1 MFGIDGPE
9 FIVILLVLIIV
20 VGPKDLPKILKTVA
34 KIRAYVYS
42 TANELR
48 HQFDDA
54 IRQIERDD
62 LQKVCSDISDSSK
75 KLAETF
81 DPTQNI
87 LEDIHD
93 NWDVKETHHKFKKDK
108 EILECDQKVIKKD
121 MTVSIAS
128 HHSENIFVSPKDK
141 KKKMCHEC
149 KKR

>member
-48 HQFDDA
+48 HQFDDV
-54 IRQIERDD
+54 IKQIERDD

-81 DPTQNI
+81 DPIQNT

-93 NWDVKETHHKFKKDK
+93 NLDVKATHHKSKKDK
-108 EILECDQKVIKKD
+108 EILECDQNVTNKD
-121 MTVSIAS
+121 TTVSIAS
-128 HHSENIFVSPKDK
+128 KDK
-141 KKKMCHEC
+141 EDMS
-149 KKR
+149 

>member
-48 HQFDDA
+48 HQFDDV
-54 IRQIERDD
+54 IKQIERDN

-75 KLAETF
+75 KLTETF
-81 DPTQNI
+81 DPIQNT

-93 NWDVKETHHKFKKDK
+93 NLDVKATHHKSKKDK
-108 EILECDQKVIKKD
+108 EILECDQNVTNKD
-121 MTVSIAS
+121 TTVSIAS
-128 HHSENIFVSPKDK
+128 KDK
-141 KKKMCHEC
+141 EDMS
-149 KKR
+149 

>member
-42 TANELR
+42 TANEFR
-48 HQFDDA
+48 HQFDDV
-54 IRQIERDD
+54 IKQIERDD

-93 NWDVKETHHKFKKDK
+93 NWDVKETHHKSKKDK

-121 MTVSIAS
+121 MTVSIAF

-141 KKKMCHEC
+141 EKEDVS
-149 KKR
+149 

>member
-48 HQFDDA
+48 HQFDNL
-54 IRQIERDD
+54 IKQIERDD

-93 NWDVKETHHKFKKDK
+93 NWDVKETHYKSKKDK
-108 EILECDQKVIKKD
+108 EILECDQNVTNKD
-121 MTVSIAS
+121 TTVSIAS
-128 HHSENIFVSPKDK
+128 KDK
-141 KKKMCHEC
+141 EDMS
-149 KKR
+149 

>member
-48 HQFDDA
+48 HQFDNL
-54 IRQIERDD
+54 IKQIERDD

-93 NWDVKETHHKFKKDK
+93 NWDVKETHYKSKKDK
-108 EILECDQKVIKKD
+108 EILECDQNVTNKD
-121 MTVSIAS
+121 TTVSIAS
-128 HHSENIFVSPKDK
+128 KDK
-141 KKKMCHEC
+141 EDVS
-149 KKR
+149 

>member
-20 VGPKDLPKILKTVA
+20 VGPKDLPKILKAVA

-54 IRQIERDD
+54 IRQIELDA
-62 LQKVCSDISDSSK
+62 LQKTCSNISDSSK
-75 KLAETF
+75 KLTETF
-81 DPTQNI
+81 DPIQNT

-93 NWDVKETHHKFKKDK
+93 NLDVKATHHKSKKDK
-108 EILECDQKVIKKD
+108 EILECDQNVTNKD
-121 MTVSIAS
+121 TTVSIAS
-128 HHSENIFVSPKDK
+128 KDK
-141 KKKMCHEC
+141 EDMS
-149 KKR
+149 

>member
-34 KIRAYVYS
+34 KIRAYMYS

-48 HQFDDA
+48 HQFDDV
-54 IRQIERDD
+54 IKQIERDN

-75 KLAETF
+75 KLTETF
-81 DPTQNI
+81 DPIQNT

-93 NWDVKETHHKFKKDK
+93 NLDVKATHHKSKKDK
-108 EILECDQKVIKKD
+108 EILECDQNVTNKD
-121 MTVSIAS
+121 TTVSIAS
-128 HHSENIFVSPKDK
+128 KDK
-141 KKKMCHEC
+141 EDMS
-149 KKR
+149 

>member
-48 HQFDDA
+48 HQFDDV
-54 IRQIERDD
+54 IKQIERDD

-93 NWDVKETHHKFKKDK
+93 NLDVKATHHKSKKNK
-108 EILECDQKVIKKD
+108 EILECDQNVTNKD
-121 MTVSIAS
+121 TTVSIAS
-128 HHSENIFVSPKDK
+128 KDK
-141 KKKMCHEC
+141 EDMS
-149 KKR
+149 

>member
-1 MFGIDGPE
+1 MFGIDGSE

-48 HQFDDA
+48 HQFDNL
-54 IRQIERDD
+54 IKQIERDD

-93 NWDVKETHHKFKKDK
+93 NWDVKETHYKSKKDK
-108 EILECDQKVIKKD
+108 EILECDQNVTNKD
-121 MTVSIAS
+121 TTVSIAS
-128 HHSENIFVSPKDK
+128 KDK
-141 KKKMCHEC
+141 EDMS
-149 KKR
+149 

>member
-34 KIRAYVYS
+34 KIRAYMYS

-48 HQFDDA
+48 HQFDDV
-54 IRQIERDD
+54 IKQIERDN

-75 KLAETF
+75 KLTEIF
-81 DPTQNI
+81 DPIQNT

-93 NWDVKETHHKFKKDK
+93 NLDVKATHHKSKKDK
-108 EILECDQKVIKKD
+108 EILECDQNVTNKD
-121 MTVSIAS
+121 TTVSIAS
-128 HHSENIFVSPKDK
+128 KDK
-141 KKKMCHEC
+141 EDMS
-149 KKR
+149 